1 MDRTG
6 QFLQVASV
14 AAKRRYGARA
24 GVTIEE
30 KVAFPDE
37 HRWCAQVRQRGDVL
51 ESRGGCSPEDAA
63 RRLADAL
70 VGVVAE
76 VHAADRAL
84 LDGAALAGL
93 G

>member
-6 QFLQVASV
+6 QFLLVASA
-14 AAKRRYGARA
+14 AAKRRYGERA

-30 KVAFPDE
+30 KVSFPDQ
-37 HRWCAQVRQRGDVL
+37 HRWSAQVRQRGDTL
-51 ESRGGCSPEDAA
+51 LSRGAASPEDAA
-63 RRLADAL
+63 RLLANAL
-70 VGVVAE
+70 VYDVAVE
-76 VHAADRAL
+76 HAADGAL